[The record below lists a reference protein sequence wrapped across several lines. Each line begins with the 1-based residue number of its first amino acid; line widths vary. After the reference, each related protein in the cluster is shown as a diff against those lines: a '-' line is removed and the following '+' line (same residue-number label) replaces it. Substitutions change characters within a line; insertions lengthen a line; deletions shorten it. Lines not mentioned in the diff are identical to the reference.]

1 MATKIFTVAM
11 LFTISMATIFC
22 TCKKGGLLGC
32 PESSYSFEID
42 ARVYPDKDSINIGDT
57 IWAEINAADVFV
69 DRYSNQ
75 QISFSNA
82 ANMGTNMGF
91 QRLVSD
97 SPTQVEGAV
106 TKFKFLLV
114 ERTFVPNPHPAIED
128 TIIKN
133 FIMKDINGKYLFR
146 LAIIPQDT
154 GTFRFNFGNFVGVY
168 RNNQPCPKA
177 DFTTNIIHTNQH
189 YYLFPG
195 GTGIPPGGPDYAFY
209 VKQ

>member
-1 MATKIFTVAM
+1 MATRILTVAIF
-11 LFTISMATIFC
+11 FTISMATIFC

-32 PESSYSFEID
+32 PTSTYSFGID

-57 IWAEINAADVFV
+57 IWAEINAPDVFV
-69 DRYSNQ
+69 DRNSNQ
-75 QISFSNA
+75 QISFGNA

-91 QRLVSD
+91 QKLISN
-97 SPTQVEGAV
+97 SPPQIEGAIN
-106 TKFKFLLV
+106 KFKFLLV
-114 ERTFVPNPHPAIED
+114 EGTFVPNPHPIIED
-128 TIIKN
+128 TILKN

-168 RNNQPCPKA
+168 RQNNPCPKA
-177 DFTTNIIHTNQH
+177 DFITTIIGTNQH

-195 GTGIPPGGPDYAFY
+195 GIGIPPGGPDYCFY
-209 VKQ
+209 VR